1 MGRRF
6 YHCFECLWCNG
17 LSSSVTIPKESS
29 ERNWQKKNVFHW
41 SCSVSYTGD
50 YCLIWTFVF
59 QKWGKVPCSLFSC
72 SSVAA
77 GWINQPASCDALRP
91 ARQRVWSTS
100 DIWWG
105 GTYSRSSGNRE
116 FSIQVHVLRILLV
129 VVVYN
134 SRNTE
139 FYSNCFFSPDVEYCR
154 YLLSWNLAKFLLIFD
169 EKVIWRETFLLL

>member
-1 MGRRF
+1 M
-6 YHCFECLWCNG
+6 CFIGVVLCLTQETTAWYG
-17 LSSSVTIPKESS
+17 L
-29 ERNWQKKNVFHW
+29 F
-41 SCSVSYTGD
+41 
-50 YCLIWTFVF
+50 FF